1 MCHRDVDE
9 RYMDIDH
16 FYHVLVSNHAHI
28 CDNYPS
34 CNHHSDHPFDSHLAD
49 SNSDRT
55 RNDHSILADRHPE
68 TVAFVDFYHVG
79 RHYVILSALREPQLP
94 RGHYFRTVRLYVPSN
109 GKLDNVYVMCIPP

>member
-1 MCHRDVDE
+1 MG
-9 RYMDIDH
+9 
-16 FYHVLVSNHAHI
+16 AK
-28 CDNYPS
+28 YPS
-34 CNHHSDHPFDSHLAD
+34 YNHLDGHYLVDNHRNGHPFDSHPAD

-55 RNDHSILADRHPE
+55 SNDHSILADRHPE